1 VLIQALDAFFEKWR
15 GGGVKINV
23 EIMEKATIKVSIDG
37 DRYKGE
43 VVEIYAGSGG

>member
-15 GGGVKINV
+15 GGGMKINV
-23 EIMEKATIKVSIDG
+23 DIIETATIKVSIDG